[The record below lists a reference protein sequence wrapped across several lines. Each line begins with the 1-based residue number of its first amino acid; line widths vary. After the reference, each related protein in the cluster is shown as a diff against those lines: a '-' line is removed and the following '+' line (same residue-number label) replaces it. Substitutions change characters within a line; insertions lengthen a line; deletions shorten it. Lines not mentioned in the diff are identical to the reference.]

1 MSYIRAHFRVYCTT
15 HIGQTI
21 GLGGSSHSLGSY
33 EREKAIKLVT
43 TPDSYPIWYT
53 ESPILLLKED
63 VEISYKYCIIEGGKA
78 KCFEQSPRKLN
89 IKGTEDDVIIED
101 RFESNHINAS
111 ENDSEA
117 DLLMKIQE
125 YKNIGDAQN
134 VAVTKSRLVIACYH
148 LPVKITRSNN
158 KDEPFTVAWSE
169 SLIAKSKDSVST
181 TREVVWYGTVT
192 VSGDP
197 LTKDEENI
205 LRTILQKI
213 NCHPIFIAKE
223 LTDDAYLGFCKMI
236 LWPIFHNVDQLDQIH
251 AAWYLPSE
259 VSSAKV
265 SLDWNET
272 SAKYHTAFKIVT
284 KSFFDALFE
293 VVKAGDIIWVHDYHM
308 ALLPK
313 LLRESIKDISIV
325 FFLHIPFPTSQI
337 FRTLP
342 ESMELLY
349 SMTCADVVGFHSF
362 DHARH
367 FLNAT
372 KRSLG
377 IPSSIR
383 QGGMLSLKVSNDRE
397 VIVTMSHVSVE
408 PDVIDEA
415 VNNPEVK
422 AAAMEIRK
430 KYAGKKIIVAVDVCQ
445 RLSGGSLK
453 FAAYEKLLNDYSST
467 VGNVVL
473 IQKSIRPNN
482 RELDEMTTSAD
493 LIKMTTLINSKFSH
507 KDQQVIDYEE
517 VHSLSTN
524 ERVALWLA
532 ADVFLLTSIRE
543 GLNLYPLEYLYA
555 RKDLDFT
562 GVVVASEYTACS
574 SLLSGSLK
582 VNPYYILNVADTL
595 HRALEMSATECKQR
609 LQRDLP
615 FVANH
620 PSSKWTNAILYD
632 LELLQ
637 SSREKNKIVNSSIP
651 SPGRDEFATI
661 LKSYES
667 ASDQGIAASGRRVFV
682 FDYGGTLIDKEKSDV
697 YMKHSLSAISGRLP
711 TAKMMESIRRLSQ
724 DPQNI
729 VMVVT
734 GLTKIKLGDVFKNM
748 KNVSIATSSGLIYS
762 WGDNLLSVVDDDS
775 SNYID
780 ESTEKNSAAAVA
792 GEAQRRWG
800 CLDFNIDWEAVR
812 DIALPIMTRFTFRT
826 NGTCLYWLELLR
838 CGSDVGRDSSDAIK
852 GIFYLVIYLFYT
864 VYLSILCL

>member
-15 HIGQTI
+15 HFGQTI

-33 EREKAIKLVT
+33 ERDKAIKLVT

-63 VEISYKYCIIEGGKA
+63 VAISYKYCIIEGGKA
-78 KCFEQSPRKLN
+78 KSFEILPRKLN

-101 RFESNHINAS
+101 IFESNHTHGT

-117 DLLMKIQE
+117 DLLSKIQE
-125 YKNIGDAQN
+125 YKNIGDAQSI
-134 VAVTKSRLVIACYH
+134 ASTKSRLIIACYH
-148 LPVKITRSNN
+148 LPVNITRSSNN
-158 KDEPFTVAWSE
+158 DEPFTVAWSE
-169 SLIAKSKDSVST
+169 SLIAKSKNSVSMSRDT
-181 TREVVWYGTVT
+181 MWFGTVS

-197 LTKDEENI
+197 LTKEEENI
-205 LRTILQKI
+205 LKSVLKKI
-213 NCHPIFIAKE
+213 NCYPIFIAKD
-223 LTDDAYLGFCKMI
+223 LTDDAYLGFCKKV

-251 AAWYLPSE
+251 AAWNLPTDM
-259 VSSAKV
+259 SSSKM

-272 SAKYHTAFKIVT
+272 SAKYHTAFKSVT
-284 KSFFDALFE
+284 KTFFDVLFE
-293 VVKAGDIIWVHDYHM
+293 VIKAGDILWVHDYHM
-308 ALLPK
+308 ILLPK

-342 ESMELLY
+342 ESMEILY

-383 QGGMLSLKVSNDRE
+383 QGGMLSLQVNDRE

-408 PDVIDEA
+408 PDRIDEVVA
-415 VNNPEVK
+415 NPEVQ

-430 KYAGKKIIVAVDVCQ
+430 KYAGKKIIVGVDVCQ

-453 FAAYEKLLNDYSST
+453 LAAYEKLLNDYSST
-467 VGNVVL
+467 VGTVVL
-473 IQKSIRPNN
+473 IQKSIRPKN
-482 RELDEMTTSAD
+482 RELDESTTSAD
-493 LIKMTTLINSKFSH
+493 LIKMSTLINSKFSH

-555 RKDLDFT
+555 RKDLEFT

-582 VNPYYILNVADTL
+582 INPYYILNVSDTL
-595 HRALEMSATECKQR
+595 HRALEMSSAECKQR

-637 SSREKNKIVNSSIP
+637 SSKEKNKLVTSSIP
-651 SPGRDEFATI
+651 SQGRDEFAAM
-661 LKSYES
+661 LKAYEC
-667 ASDQGIAASGRRVFV
+667 ASDQGIAATGRRVFV

-697 YMKHSLSAISGRLP
+697 YIKHSLSAISGRLP
-711 TAKMMESIRRLSQ
+711 TDKMMESIHRLSQ

-729 VMVVT
+729 VLVVT

-762 WGDNLLSVVDDDS
+762 WGENLHSVDDS
-775 SNYID
+775 INYVD
-780 ESTEKNSAAAVA
+780 EFVEKNAVTTA
-792 GEAQRRWG
+792 DTQRRWG
-800 CLDFNIDWEAVR
+800 CLDFNIDWEGVR

-826 NGTCLYWLELLR
+826 NGTCLSPR
-838 CGSDVGRDSSDAIK
+838 FP
-852 GIFYLVIYLFYT
+852 GIGWSYFGADPMWGETQASQLKVSYT
-864 VYLSILCL
+864 IVTCNIAAF